1 MDAYIGEIRTFSGNY
16 APEGWHICDGTQ
28 LTIQGNEMLY
38 SLIGTTFG
46 GDGRTQFGLP
56 DLRGRMAISQG
67 TGTALT
73 DRTLGQSGGNES
85 VQLVTPDMPVH
96 NHLVKVDT
104 ADGSVATPSTG
115 TFLGKMIS
123 PEATVLGYLPG
134 SSITPRSIELDNTS
148 TIATTGGNVPHNNIM
163 PSMAITYIICTTQG
177 IYPTPG

>member
-1 MDAYIGEIRTFSGNY
+1 MDAFIGEIRAFSGSY

-28 LTIQGNEMLY
+28 LTIQGNEMLF

-46 GDGRTQFGLP
+46 GDGRTKFGLP

-67 TGTALT
+67 TGTGLT
-73 DRTLGQSGGNES
+73 ARTLAQSGGFET
-85 VQLVTPDMPVH
+85 VQLATPNMPVH

-104 ADGSVATPSTG
+104 ADGSVPAPSAS

-134 SSITPRSIELDNTS
+134 STTAPKSIQLDPS
-148 TIATTGGNVPHNNIM
+148 TIGNTGGDIPHNNIM

-177 IYPTPG
+177 TYPTPG

>member
-1 MDAYIGEIRTFSGNY
+1 MDAYIGEIRAFSGNY
-16 APEGWHICDGTQ
+16 APEGWHICDGAQ
-28 LTIQGNEMLY
+28 LTIQGNEILF

-46 GDGRTQFGLP
+46 GDGRTKFGLP

-73 DRTLGQSGGNES
+73 ARTLGQSGGNES
-85 VQLVTPDMPVH
+85 MQLVTPDMPVH
-96 NHLVKVDT
+96 NHLVKVDN
-104 ADGSVATPSTG
+104 ADGSVKTPSAG

-134 SSITPRSIELDNTS
+134 SSTTPKSIELDPS
-148 TIATTGGNVPHNNIM
+148 TIVLTGDNVPHNNIM